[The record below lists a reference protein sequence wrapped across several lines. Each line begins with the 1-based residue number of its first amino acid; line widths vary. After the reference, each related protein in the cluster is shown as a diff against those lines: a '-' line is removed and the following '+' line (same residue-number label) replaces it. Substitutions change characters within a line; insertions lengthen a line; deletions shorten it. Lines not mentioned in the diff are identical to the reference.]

1 MAWHIYSTEA
11 LPNPDF
17 QGKPGYTPDGLY
29 IKWGGIALPPVPK
42 QKWVKL
48 EDTYPSLRRR
58 DWTDKRGEE
67 IEIPIRRFKPIVDG
81 RFAEMGV
88 ILLDHEPSEIEKK
101 TLEATSANLNLN
113 WRKRQIE
120 FFEQQ
125 REVAIARQG
134 TYPVTPYIDEC
145 YDILDIKKPYSVESL
160 EAKRDP
166 GAKAAAMIA
175 KAIKEALSQTHKEG
189 IDQAV
194 EILTRPQPEEVKV
207 PAARR

>member
-1 MAWHIYSTEA
+1 MSWYIYSTEA
-11 LPNPDF
+11 LPNPKF
-17 QGKPGYTPDGLY
+17 QGKPGYTPDSLF
-29 IKWGGIALPPVPK
+29 IRWGGIALPPVPEK
-42 QKWVKL
+42 KWMKL
-48 EDTYPSLRRR
+48 DDSYPTLRRR

-67 IEIPIRRFKPIVDG
+67 VDISIRRFKGVVEG

-88 ILLDHEPSEIEKK
+88 ILLDHEPSEAEKK
-101 TLEATSANLNLN
+101 ALEATSANLNLN

-125 REVAIARQG
+125 REIALARQG

-145 YDILDIKKPYSVESL
+145 YDILDIKKPYSVEAL

-175 KAIKEALSQTHKEG
+175 EAIKGALKETRKEG
-189 IDQAV
+189 LDEAV
-194 EILTRPQPEEVKV
+194 DILSRPPKQEAKPQPS
-207 PAARR
+207 R